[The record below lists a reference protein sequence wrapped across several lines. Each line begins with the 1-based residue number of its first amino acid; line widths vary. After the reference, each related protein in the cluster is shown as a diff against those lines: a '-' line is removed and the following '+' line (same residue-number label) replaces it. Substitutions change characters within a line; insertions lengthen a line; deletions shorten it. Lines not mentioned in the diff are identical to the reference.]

1 MILKTKGV
9 LATVLVL
16 AVFLATAV
24 AGAKGQA
31 ADSGAAK
38 KVYIGFSM
46 VGMDNEAW
54 STMADGAK
62 AFVASLPPEAAEL
75 IIMTGREAPVQW
87 DNITNFVSKYG
98 SEGILW
104 VDPIT
109 IGITPNI
116 AALCEENDVFYVNLF
131 NKDAS
136 IVPTDYSKWV
146 VFMTHDDVS
155 NAYMAAKALFD
166 SIGGKGN
173 VLELYG
179 VQGNDASAK
188 RTEGL
193 KRALA
198 EYPGI
203 TLLDTQVGNFSG
215 PDAQRVTENWLT
227 KYQAANTKI
236 DAIFSAGDTM
246 ALGAIEALKQK
257 GLAGQVKVCGIDGI
271 SAALDAVKE
280 GTLVCTV
287 YYDGYLT
294 GGYGVAY
301 AYAAKTGKINPQ
313 TMDQARRMFYT
324 KTILVNNDN
333 VDAMIQNYITNKPKY
348 DYGNLDAAVDSIIPN
363 PKLKN

>member
-1 MILKTKGV
+1 MKMGTRRFFVVALM
-9 LATVLVL
+9 LAFFMTSAFVN
-16 AVFLATAV
+16 AR
-24 AGAKGQA
+24 GQK
-31 ADSGAAK
+31 ADSGTGK

-54 STMADGAK
+54 ATMAEGAK
-62 AFVASLPPEAAEL
+62 AFVDGLPPGSAEL
-75 IIMTGREAPVQW
+75 VIMTGREAPIQW
-87 DNITNFVSKYG
+87 DNIQNFVAKYG
-98 SEGILW
+98 SDGILW

-116 AALCEENDVFYVNLF
+116 AALCEENKVYYVNLF
-131 NKDAS
+131 NKEAS
-136 IVPTDYSKWV
+136 IVPTDYKQWV
-146 VFMTHDDVS
+146 VFMTHDDVT
-155 NAYMAAKALFD
+155 NAYIAAKALFD

-198 EYPGI
+198 EYPNI
-203 TLLDTQVGNFSG
+203 RLLDTQVGNFSG
-215 PDAQRVTENWLT
+215 PEAQTVTENWLT
-227 KYQAANTKI
+227 KYQASNTQI

-246 ALGAIEALKQK
+246 AIGAIEALKQK
-257 GLAGQVKVCGIDGI
+257 GLAGKVKVSGIDGI
-271 SAALDAVKE
+271 SAALDAVKD
-280 GTLVCTV
+280 GTMVCTV

-313 TMDQARRMFYT
+313 TMDQKRRMFYT
-324 KTILVNNDN
+324 RTILVNKSN
-333 VDAMIQNYITNKPKY
+333 VDSIIQNYIKNKPKY
-348 DYGNLDAAVDSIIPN
+348 DYSNLDAAVDSIIPN
-363 PKLKN
+363 PKLK